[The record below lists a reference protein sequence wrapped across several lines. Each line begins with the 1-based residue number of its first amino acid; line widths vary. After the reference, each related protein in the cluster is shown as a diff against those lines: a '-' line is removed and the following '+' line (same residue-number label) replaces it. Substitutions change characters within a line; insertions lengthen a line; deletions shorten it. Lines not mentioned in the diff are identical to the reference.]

1 MDRLDA
7 IPIRSNEEEDRR
19 QSLRY
24 LYWLCLQT
32 DLLFRLLLDKP
43 PMIRWKVGRV
53 KPPTLFST
61 SHMGPT
67 ADQSRCY
74 VVWIRF
80 TVLTAEVMDCLE
92 DPEQRR
98 SPEVIQKVDQY
109 CSELE
114 ELVADWKLVCLVMVN
129 IKDFL
134 SANIH
139 ARSTSANLQKRLET
153 FHGYMQTTRSTSTPV
168 LLVFE
173 D

>member
-61 SHMGPT
+61 SHMAPT

-80 TVLTAEVMDCLE
+80 TVLTAEVMDVLE
-92 DPEQRR
+92 DREQRH
-98 SPEVIQKVDQY
+98 SPEVLEKVDQY
-109 CSELE
+109 CKDLE
-114 ELVADWKLVCLVMVN
+114 ELVADWRLVS
-129 IKDFL
+129 L
-134 SANIH
+134 SMM
-139 ARSTSANLQKRLET
+139 SLNLNP
-153 FHGYMQTTRSTSTPV
+153 H
-168 LLVFE
+168 
-173 D
+173 